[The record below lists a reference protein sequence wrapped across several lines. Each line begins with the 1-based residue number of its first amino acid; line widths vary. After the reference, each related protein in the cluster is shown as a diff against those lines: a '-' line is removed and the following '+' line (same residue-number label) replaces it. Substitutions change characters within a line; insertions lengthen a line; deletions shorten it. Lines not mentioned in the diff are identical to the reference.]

1 MQTKSVTRKSI
12 LVWHSVLPFIAS
24 LRAFNEMFLQ
34 HCDGVDIAFPFGKRD
49 INLRNVNAQCCDTDL
64 CNYPAPTLVPVTGM
78 LQNIMGQQARF

>member
-1 MQTKSVTRKSI
+1 MYKIPPGGRGS
-12 LVWHSVLPFIAS
+12 IAS
-24 LRAFNEMFLQ
+24 SMPIRAFVEMFLQ